1 MNVTAVS
8 KETTMNGPRGQ
19 TETPD
24 TQAFSHALKQQMTPS
39 KKANDGEGDDGSAEH
54 ALDGEQ
60 SSEDKEESHAFIIV
74 PPFLRFETHSELS
87 KPALTKASIE
97 GSPVEGSSPMAP
109 KGTLSAMAA
118 DVKDAVGLMETAPV
132 ETMDEGLQSLPSV
145 DGASPDAGIEASKE
159 TANTPAG
166 KETANAPASK
176 ETANANMPDKTTDSK
191 GLSKQ
196 QGAAVEQST
205 KADTPAKQ
213 GNEIAGRM
221 TDTPITSKKEPSD
234 IPVDKADKSVQTT
247 TTHAPQAD
255 RTDKVIINADN
266 RVAHIASEELA
277 DVPVIHATDS
287 DQTDGVVV
295 DRVNVTQPQQAT
307 PQVNR
312 LSQAE
317 PAQTIRHVTLN
328 DAPEIIQDLMTTTSS
343 NASGDTVYQSRL
355 TLTPETL
362 GQITVELTYTDEGL
376 SGQLVFDTDE
386 AKQWVESQWQQ
397 LKNPLKLNGIKLNTF
412 DFHVA
417 KQPDA
422 MPTENFNFSQQSD
435 QSKRE
440 QQEKRKHTAHGS
452 DHSDTEGLTN
462 DVVLRHGHGVSYY
475 A

>member
-8 KETTMNGPRGQ
+8 KETTMNAPRGQ

-39 KKANDGEGDDGSAEH
+39 KKANDGEGDEGSAEH

-87 KPALTKASIE
+87 KPALTKASIK

-118 DVKDAVGLMETAPV
+118 DVKDAVDLMETAPV
-132 ETMDEGLQSLPSV
+132 ETMDGGLQSLPSV

-159 TANTPAG
+159 TANAPAG
-166 KETANAPASK
+166 KETANAPAGKETANTPAGK
-176 ETANANMPDKTTDSK
+176 ETANANMSDKTTDSK

-196 QGAAVEQST
+196 QGAAVEQLSKT
-205 KADTPAKQ
+205 VTDTPAKQ
-213 GNEIAGRM
+213 GNETAGRV
-221 TDTPITSKKEPSD
+221 TDPQTAVKKGPSD

-247 TTHAPQAD
+247 TTHSLPVD
-255 RTDKVIINADN
+255 RTDNADESG
-266 RVAHIASEELA
+266 RM
-277 DVPVIHATDS
+277 
-287 DQTDGVVV
+287 DGVVV
-295 DRVNVTQPQQAT
+295 DRANITQPQQAT

-312 LSQAE
+312 LSQGE

-328 DAPEIIQDLMTTTSS
+328 DAPEIIQDLMTTTVSS
-343 NASGDTVYQSRL
+343 ASGDIVYQSRL

-386 AKQWVESQWQQ
+386 AKQWVERQWQQ
-397 LKNPLKLNGIKLNTF
+397 LKTPLELKGIKLNTF

-422 MPTENFNFSQQSD
+422 MPTENFNSSQQSD

-440 QQEKRKHTAHGS
+440 QQEKRKHTAQGS
-452 DHSDTEGLTN
+452 GHSDTEGLTN